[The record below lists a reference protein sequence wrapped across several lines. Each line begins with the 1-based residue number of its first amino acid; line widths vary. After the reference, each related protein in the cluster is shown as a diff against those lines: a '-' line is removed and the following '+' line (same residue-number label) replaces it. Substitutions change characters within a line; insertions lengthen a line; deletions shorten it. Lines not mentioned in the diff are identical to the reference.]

1 MTDFS
6 NAVESS
12 IIQHIIAEATWAAP
26 TTVYVQ
32 IHNGD
37 PGEDGTA
44 NIIASVGGRKLAS
57 FAAESGGSAST
68 DADLEWTNGT
78 GGSITVS
85 HISTWTL
92 ITGGICTMVGDLTSS
107 KVVPDTEVF
116 RIPSGSLTLSAS

>member
-6 NAVESS
+6 DAVESS

-32 IHNGD
+32 LHDGD
-37 PGEDGTA
+37 PGESGTA
-44 NIIASVGGRKLAS
+44 NIIANVGGRMLAS

-68 DADLEWTNGT
+68 DADLEWTNGS
-78 GGSITVS
+78 GGSMTVT

-92 ITGGICTMVGDLTSS
+92 ITAGICTMVGDLTAS
-107 KVVPDTEVF
+107 KVVPDTEIF
-116 RIPSGSLTLSAS
+116 RIPSGSLTLTAT

>member
-12 IIQHIIAEATWAAP
+12 IIQHIIAETTWAAP

-44 NIIASVGGRKLAS
+44 NVIASVGGRMLAS
-57 FAAESGGSAST
+57 FAAEANGSAST
-68 DADLEWTNGT
+68 DADLEWTNGS
-78 GGSITVS
+78 GGSEDVS
-85 HISTWTL
+85 HVSCWTL
-92 ITGGICTMVGDLTSS
+92 ITGGICTMIGDLTAP
-107 KVVPDTEVF
+107 KTVPDTEVF
-116 RIPSGSLTLSAS
+116 RIPSGSLTLTAT